1 MIPFSSTIRRR
12 GLRSFAFHPAG
23 AVSLAP
29 GSYDLT
35 LEVTYESSLAPLASS
50 AEFARLL
57 RGIVGDATLFPG
69 GGVSVVGDP
78 VASSAGSTARASAR
92 LAFSR
97 AINDDDAARAMAR
110 ALYWSTTLSRTQDRA
125 TLGSEVPRNDF
136 DGGSSITSALRGA
149 PRFPVSRAIFR
160 QAAVGAPTPSTPS
173 TPSAPAV
180 SFTGRPESQLSRGE
194 ITRYQQ
200 MLVALG
206 HDVGRSGPDGV
217 IGSGTR
223 SAVQAFQRAQGISGP
238 GQAGYGTLGP
248 QTQAAL
254 ERARPGTPPASTG
267 STPTR
272 PSPTPSTP
280 APPTTPGTPTTPAPP
295 RPQQASMSTGTV
307 VAVSL
312 FAAAVGAGFA
322 FRDKLFPAPRR
333 PPLARRRG
341 ASR

>member
-23 AVSLAP
+23 AVSLAA

-57 RGIVGDATLFPG
+57 RGIVRDTSLFPG
-69 GGVSVVGDP
+69 GGVSVAGDP

-125 TLGSEVPRNDF
+125 TLGAEVPRNDF

-149 PRFPVSRAIFR
+149 PRFPVSRATFR
-160 QAAVGAPTPSTPS
+160 QAAVGATPTATPA
-173 TPSAPAV
+173 PPAPAFV
-180 SFTGRPESQLSRGE
+180 GKPEAQLSRSE

-206 HDVGRSGPDGV
+206 HDVGRSGADGL
-217 IGSGTR
+217 IGTGTR
-223 SAVQAFQRAQGISGP
+223 TAVQAFQRAQGISAP

-254 ERARPGTPPASTG
+254 ERARPGTPVAPATP
-267 STPTR
+267 TPTR
-272 PSPTPSTP
+272 PTPTPPAPTP
-280 APPTTPGTPTTPAPP
+280 APTPPTTPTPP

-312 FAAAVGAGFA
+312 FAAAVGAGIA

>member
-35 LEVTYESSLAPLASS
+35 LEVTFDATLAPLASS

-57 RGIVGDATLFPG
+57 RGIVRDAALFPG
-69 GGVSVVGDP
+69 GGVTVVGDP
-78 VASSAGSTARASAR
+78 VASSAGATARASAR

-125 TLGSEVPRNDF
+125 TLGAEVPRNDV

-149 PRFPVSRAIFR
+149 PRFPVTRATFR
-160 QAAVGAPTPSTPS
+160 QAAVGATPTATPA
-173 TPSAPAV
+173 PPAPAFV
-180 SFTGRPESQLSRGE
+180 GKPEAQLSRGE

-206 HDVGRSGPDGV
+206 HDVGRSGADGLL
-217 IGSGTR
+217 GTGTR
-223 SAVQAFQRAQGISGP
+223 TAVQAFQRAQGISAA

-254 ERARPGTPPASTG
+254 ERARPGTPMAPATP
-267 STPTR
+267 TPTR
-272 PSPTPSTP
+272 PPPTPPSPTPTP
-280 APPTTPGTPTTPAPP
+280 NPPTTPTPP

-312 FAAAVGAGFA
+312 VAAAVGAGIA
-322 FRDKLFPAPRR
+322 FRDKLFPARPSRGPR
-333 PPLARRRG
+333 LRRG
-341 ASR
+341 AR

>member
-35 LEVTYESSLAPLASS
+35 LEVTFDATLAPLASS

-57 RGIVGDATLFPG
+57 RGIVRDATLFPG
-69 GGVSVVGDP
+69 GGVTIVGDP

-125 TLGSEVPRNDF
+125 TLGAEVPRNDV

-149 PRFPVSRAIFR
+149 PRFPVTRATFR
-160 QAAVGAPTPSTPS
+160 QAAVGATPTATPA
-173 TPSAPAV
+173 PPAPAFV
-180 SFTGRPESQLSRGE
+180 GKPEAQLSRGE

-206 HDVGRSGPDGV
+206 HDVGRSGADGLL
-217 IGSGTR
+217 GTSTR
-223 SAVQAFQRAQGISGP
+223 TAVQAFQRAQGISAP

-254 ERARPGTPPASTG
+254 ERARPGTPVAPATP
-267 STPTR
+267 TPTR
-272 PSPTPSTP
+272 PTPTPPSPPTP
-280 APPTTPGTPTTPAPP
+280 PTPPTTPTPP

-312 FAAAVGAGFA
+312 VAAAVGAGIA
-322 FRDKLFPAPRR
+322 FRDKLFPARPSRGPR
-333 PPLARRRG
+333 LRRG
-341 ASR
+341 AR